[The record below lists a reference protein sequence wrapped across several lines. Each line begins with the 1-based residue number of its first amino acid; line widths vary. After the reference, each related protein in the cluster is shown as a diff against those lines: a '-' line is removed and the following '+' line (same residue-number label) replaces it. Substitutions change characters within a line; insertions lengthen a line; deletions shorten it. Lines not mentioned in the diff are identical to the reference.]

1 MYISIQKACT
11 HTHIH
16 MHRSVHVYT
25 HRNMQAYS
33 QKHAYI
39 YTPRSIYTCTH
50 THRSMDTDHAPQEVC
65 TYTHMH
71 EFTEA
76 GARACAQTQIQAV
89 MHIHNQHLHTQGPL
103 YLHRPPPL
111 DSKYTLTQPHTCI
124 VWVFLIV
131 TWSLCLSF
139 TELGCP
145 RSLEWILEC
154 QVTELWSQAPV
165 PLSTPYVTHFH
176 CVSEHHCHIQWDCTM
191 SQSSAG
197 YSVPG
202 LLLWKSKTQHIQ
214 SRAPDLTP
222 NLPQLQFSP
231 ISTLSK
237 SFFPTA

>member
-1 MYISIQKACT
+1 MILICTLAHSRVCPPPVPALSHLYTLIEAWTHTDTIQEACT

-16 MHRSVHVYT
+16 MHRSMHVYT

-111 DSKYTLTQPHTCI
+111 DSKYTLTQSHTCI
-124 VWVFLIV
+124 V
-131 TWSLCLSF
+131 
-139 TELGCP
+139 
-145 RSLEWILEC
+145 
-154 QVTELWSQAPV
+154 
-165 PLSTPYVTHFH
+165 
-176 CVSEHHCHIQWDCTM
+176 
-191 SQSSAG
+191 
-197 YSVPG
+197 
-202 LLLWKSKTQHIQ
+202 
-214 SRAPDLTP
+214 
-222 NLPQLQFSP
+222 
-231 ISTLSK
+231 
-237 SFFPTA
+237 